1 MLGHYLAGLIEG
13 DGSIIVPLKN
23 EKGKLLHPKVK
34 ITFVDKDSPLAKKL
48 KEILGAGTIE
58 YPRGANYI
66 NFLVQDVH
74 TLQKIAVLQSFPPLR
89 YQRVTLTGW
98 GQIKKKV
105 SSLEVI

>member
-13 DGSIIVPLKN
+13 DGSIIVPKTLKN

-58 YPRGANYI
+58 YPRDANYR

-74 TLQKIAVLQSFPPLR
+74 TLQKIAVLQSFHPLLSVGNPHR
-89 YQRVTLTGW
+89 MGTG
-98 GQIKKKV
+98 KKRFHHY
-105 SSLEVI
+105 E